1 MRYLRGRAGDLQC
14 GVPAWSLRIH
24 LGCSKKVFGSVKTLE
39 MGRGVGTSRPASKAK
54 VMFRGIT
61 FCPSR
66 EEFSAY
72 IGQHPECLR
81 SASATKDPASKPE
94 QRRT

>member
-39 MGRGVGTSRPASKAK
+39 MGRGVGTSRLSSKAK

-61 FCPSR
+61 FCP
-66 EEFSAY
+66 
-72 IGQHPECLR
+72 G
-81 SASATKDPASKPE
+81 
-94 QRRT
+94 